1 MKQMKF
7 FTILVLV
14 ICFCGTAV
22 AEKPEYNV
30 DIFIGWNGCFRPLE
44 WTPVEI
50 GIGSNLTEPLAGQI
64 LISAQQ
70 DELNVMNISQDFV
83 LQPDLPLHLPMVT
96 KLAFA
101 ADKCRLRLVNQNGKT
116 LWKHDLD
123 LWDYSDENRYLKAVE
138 KNDLLI
144 GVIGPR
150 KFGLTRLAKNT
161 SCCIRY
167 FDPDD
172 AQKTRGQQI
181 GQVYLEEKLP
191 AMAPWDWTGYVS
203 VDLLI
208 LYNPDWQGFRIQQL
222 NAIAQWVSNGGKLLV
237 VLADNPVPPKNP
249 LAQLLPANIQSARQG
264 QISPGLLRQWSLDP
278 QQSESVT
285 CWPLT
290 PKPDANFS
298 RTQKN
303 TQGQTLFCQ
312 AYRGFGRVGVIAFD
326 PAQMSEKQQ
335 SHAGQFWTSQIAAIL
350 EDSAIDYADA
360 PTPNNDEKSQNYYGR
375 QTFHQKRSIIYT
387 PESEKTPGEEDENQY
402 YDSSSYRLGFAQ
414 IGSNAIMEHLYSI
427 SEMRPLSIWWV
438 ILLLTLLA
446 LLLGPIDYKFLKSR
460 GKLPLT
466 WLTST
471 FWIIV
476 FSVGAYYG
484 IQAIRGG
491 KMQLRTVSVIDGIKN
506 SDHNWSTSYTGLF
519 APFSENYQFENLQ
532 EQQWWSGIS
541 PAQDYLYLHDHGVG
555 SRNIFCRQV
564 DGSNLPTALP
574 VNIWS
579 MQTLLNESPL
589 DQMPID
595 ASLTKQQN
603 QWTLTII
610 NLSDHPVKNGY
621 VLMDN
626 NQIIPFEKVP
636 PHTTITFNNNIVTDN
651 PWAKPFGTNGTHEY
665 NSFEPTPKISSKN
678 EIAFFARGILQRTEA
693 IQAYLAHGAAVV
705 CAEFENAPTPFQVKD
720 YACEYNHI
728 QIARLIIFPLS
739 LDEVTKND

>member
-1 MKQMKF
+1 MKRMKF

-14 ICFCGTAV
+14 VCFCGTAT

-70 DELNVMNISQDFV
+70 DELNVMNIHQDFV

-101 ADKCRLRLVNQNGKT
+101 AENCRLRLLNQNGKT

-161 SCCIRY
+161 SCLIRY
-167 FDPDD
+167 FNPDE
-172 AQKTRGQQI
+172 AQKVRSQQT

-191 AMAPWDWTGYVS
+191 TSAPWDWTGYAS

-208 LYNPDWQGFRIQQL
+208 LYNPDWQSFRLQQL

-237 VLADNPVPPKNP
+237 VLADNPLPPKNP

-264 QISPGLLRQWSLDP
+264 QISPDLLRQWSLD
-278 QQSESVT
+278 SEQPEDVT

-290 PKPDANFS
+290 PKPDAYYS
-298 RTQKN
+298 YTQKN
-303 TQGQTLFCQ
+303 TQGQTLFCL

-335 SHAGQFWTSQIAAIL
+335 SHTGQFWTNQIAAIL
-350 EDSAIDYADA
+350 EDSVIDYADA
-360 PTPNNDEKSQNYYGR
+360 PIPDKEQESQRYYSR
-375 QTFHQKRSIIYT
+375 QTVHQKRSIIYT
-387 PESEKTPGEEDENQY
+387 PENENDSDEEDEDQY
-402 YDSSSYRLGFAQ
+402 YNNYSYRLGFAQ
-414 IGSNAIMEHLYSI
+414 MGSNAVMEHLYSI
-427 SEMRPLSIWWV
+427 SEMRPLNIWWV

-506 SDHNWSTSYTGLF
+506 SDQNWNTSYTGLF
-519 APFSENYQFENLQ
+519 APFSENYQFDNLQ

-541 PAQDYLYLHDHGVG
+541 PAQESLYLHDRGAG

-564 DGSNLPTALP
+564 DGSNLPVAVP

-603 QWTLTII
+603 QWTLTIN
-610 NLSDHPVKNGY
+610 NLSDHPVKKGY
-621 VLMDN
+621 VLLKK
-626 NQIIPFEKVP
+626 NQTIPFENVP
-636 PHTTITFNNNIVTDN
+636 PLSTRTFNNNVVTEN
-651 PWAKPFGTNGTHEY
+651 PWTKPFQKHEMHGY
-665 NSFEPTPKISSKN
+665 YPHEPFSK
-678 EIAFFARGILQRTEA
+678 FRLLTSVFRSVGQVS
-693 IQAYLAHGAAVV
+693 YL
-705 CAEFENAPTPFQVKD
+705 E
-720 YACEYNHI
+720 
-728 QIARLIIFPLS
+728 
-739 LDEVTKND
+739 